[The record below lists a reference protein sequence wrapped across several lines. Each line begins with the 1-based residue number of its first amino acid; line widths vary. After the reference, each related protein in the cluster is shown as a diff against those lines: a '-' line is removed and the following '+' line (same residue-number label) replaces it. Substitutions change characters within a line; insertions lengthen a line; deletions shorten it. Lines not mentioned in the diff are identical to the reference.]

1 VLQPSGTYPFFL
13 GSQIFDYCVCVWG
26 MSIFLFFLFLDKT
39 RLHVQSFLP
48 RRWIPSHCSD
58 FCGAIS
64 HPGGPAPSC
73 ILGCSGK
80 SCPGLPT
87 LLLPCNPLNPDFD
100 LVIPRRNFRR
110 FIVSYGFLF
119 FWRDYSL
126 QQEHFVSLQ
135 GINKPFVLVLVAFSP
150 KIYNTCSIQHT
161 HTLQN
166 VFHIYLQKG
175 TLWRPHFLL
184 CLKKVTKTSLVTI
197 SSNAHWFS
205 FFCNIFNCLAWVMK
219 INQKNVIYVSFY
231 RFLC

>member
-1 VLQPSGTYPFFL
+1 MRAAALGVGRCGGTGLAPRNPRNPPIQTRPLKRVIILFHGFSWACVTTFRNLSFFFGFADFRL
-13 GSQIFDYCVCVWG
+13 LCMRVGNVHIP
-26 MSIFLFFLFLDKT
+26 FFLFLDKT

-119 FWRDYSL
+119 FLAWLFPPTRTFCKFTRD
-126 QQEHFVSLQ
+126 QQA
-135 GINKPFVLVLVAFSP
+135 I
-150 KIYNTCSIQHT
+150 
-161 HTLQN
+161 
-166 VFHIYLQKG
+166 
-175 TLWRPHFLL
+175 R
-184 CLKKVTKTSLVTI
+184 
-197 SSNAHWFS
+197 FS
-205 FFCNIFNCLAWVMK
+205 FGRLFTEDL
-219 INQKNVIYVSFY
+219 QY
-231 RFLC
+231 L